1 MGLLRLIAS
10 LLFYVLAI
18 VMGLAKR
25 LFNRVGH
32 DAIDMGDLIH
42 HGGDPDSTHIRNIA
56 EEWKGINDRNK
67 R

>member
-1 MGLLRLIAS
+1 
-10 LLFYVLAI
+10 
-18 VMGLAKR
+18 MGLAKR